1 MNGALHVS
9 SFHRYTCRG
18 LFECHKLL
26 FSFQM
31 CTKILEASGKL
42 HMEEYDFFLR
52 GGIVLDREAQMDN
65 PCRWLDDTLWD
76 NVTELDK

>member
-1 MNGALHVS
+1 MFS
-9 SFHRYTCRG
+9 YRYTCRG

-31 CTKILEASGKL
+31 CTKILEAAGKL

-52 GGIVLDREAQMDN
+52 GGVVLDRETQMDN
-65 PCRWLDDTLWD
+65 PCKWLADTLWD
-76 NVTELDK
+76 NVTELDKYILFTV